1 MPVAELDAFELDDFQ
16 ACHRTGSL
24 RSLRHAEQQS
34 RIRNS
39 GHHATS
45 KRYEGAK
52 QESSMT
58 SGRRLLVRICSTL
71 IGRSNGSPATQT
83 SGLTVKCHKAIVN
96 TNAKGR
102 KKHD

>member
-1 MPVAELDAFELDDFQ
+1 
-16 ACHRTGSL
+16 
-24 RSLRHAEQQS
+24 
-34 RIRNS
+34 
-39 GHHATS
+39 
-45 KRYEGAK
+45 
-52 QESSMT
+52 MT